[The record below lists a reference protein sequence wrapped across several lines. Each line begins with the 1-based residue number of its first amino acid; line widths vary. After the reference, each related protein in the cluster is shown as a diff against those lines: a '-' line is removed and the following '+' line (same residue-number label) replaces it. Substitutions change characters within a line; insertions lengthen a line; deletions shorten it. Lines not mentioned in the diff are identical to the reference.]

1 MHNFWDGKCF
11 PCIIWVVVITIAA
24 LTVSS
29 IKNKPTK
36 KHEKD
41 TTRIKST
48 KNLRRNY

>member
-11 PCIIWVVVITIAA
+11 PCIIWIVVITIAA

-41 TTRIKST
+41 TNRIRST
-48 KNLRRNY
+48 KNIRRDL